1 MRGRRNKMAN
11 NQTLERVIKSEVEKI
26 LAQPCQYSVYFDE
39 VPVKNGWLL
48 STQTL
53 EQIPTFGGR
62 LSISESQWPDEEG
75 WMCPYTSSVHIEY
88 ENGRVITHINIKQSH
103 YEVVGDCDP
112 IEVTVSQRLK
122 ESWEAKK

>member
-1 MRGRRNKMAN
+1 MAN

-39 VPVKNGWLL
+39 IPVKNGWLL
-48 STQTL
+48 SSQTL
-53 EQIPTFGGR
+53 EQIPTFGGI
-62 LSISESQWPDEEG
+62 LSVSESQYPDEDG
-75 WMCPYTSSVHIEY
+75 WMCPHSSSVYIRY
-88 ENGRVITHINIKQSH
+88 NTGRVITDIIIRQSH

-122 ESWEAKK
+122 ESWES

>member
-1 MRGRRNKMAN
+1 MAN
-11 NQTLERVIKSEVEKI
+11 NQTLERIVKTQIEKV

-53 EQIPTFGGR
+53 SQLPKFGGR

-75 WMCPYTSSVHIEY
+75 FLCPYTSSVHIQCTR
-88 ENGRVITHINIKQSH
+88 GRVITYINVRQAH
-103 YEVVGDCDP
+103 HLVVGDCDP
-112 IEVTVSQRLK
+112 IEVEVLQYWGS
-122 ESWEAKK
+122 